1 MPEKIEVKAHA
12 ITEFQYGDFTKAF
25 DGWTFRNFKE
35 DPRTLNEW
43 IAFTTVLFCPADGL
57 VHCGLTRFNNDIL
70 YTFDPE
76 SETFHSLD
84 YNSVAEP
91 YEVKIHRSLVLH
103 EDGYIYGATALL
115 HDIDDVSEAPGGKIF
130 RYKPGGKGKI
140 EVLGVPVPGAYIQS
154 LALDRDRGTL
164 YGLTFMPEHLFR
176 YDIES
181 GEATDLGLIGS
192 CLFIGQAH
200 RPCIDDSGTVW
211 GTWGSYYSR
220 GALPTE
226 GHRVCLLSYHP
237 DTDKP
242 KFFQYGL
249 EGEGVSSTEMIDEAV
264 NGGDGYLYMGT
275 RSGSLYRLDPRMAR
289 PVFLGKPGFYFE
301 RLGGIVVTGDGRMY
315 LTAGDKDCAR
325 VFRYR
330 MNRGQFEDL
339 GPVFDPVRGVT
350 AEKIHCLTMDEERN
364 ILYAG
369 EIDNVR
375 RSSYLWSIKLPD

>member
-154 LALDRDRGTL
+154 LAL
-164 YGLTFMPEHLFR
+164 
-176 YDIES
+176 
-181 GEATDLGLIGS
+181 
-192 CLFIGQAH
+192 
-200 RPCIDDSGTVW
+200 
-211 GTWGSYYSR
+211 
-220 GALPTE
+220 
-226 GHRVCLLSYHP
+226 
-237 DTDKP
+237 
-242 KFFQYGL
+242 
-249 EGEGVSSTEMIDEAV
+249 
-264 NGGDGYLYMGT
+264 
-275 RSGSLYRLDPRMAR
+275 
-289 PVFLGKPGFYFE
+289 
-301 RLGGIVVTGDGRMY
+301 
-315 LTAGDKDCAR
+315 
-325 VFRYR
+325 
-330 MNRGQFEDL
+330 
-339 GPVFDPVRGVT
+339 
-350 AEKIHCLTMDEERN
+350 
-364 ILYAG
+364 
-369 EIDNVR
+369 
-375 RSSYLWSIKLPD
+375 